1 MSLMVLNCDN
11 KMNKILFLFFSV
23 FFIGSAHAQKVT
35 NIRAEQR
42 GQDII
47 VFYSL
52 ETTSTCFVSLVLS
65 QDNGATWGA
74 PLKNISGDNGR
85 NVNGGEKQIL
95 WKVLD
100 EGNQLEGDQLKFKVV
115 AIEKKPFEPDLIF
128 VEGGAFEMGEGDDT
142 TYHFG
147 GNGPKHSVT
156 LSSFY
161 ISKYEVTQSQWLAIM
176 GNNPSYFSGCENCPV
191 ENVSWYEVQEFI
203 RKLNLRTNLFYRL
216 PTEAEWE
223 FAAKGGIKSKGYKYS
238 GSDDYTEVAW
248 LHFYSY
254 NDNQMLNPV
263 GKKKPNELGICDMNG
278 NVEEWCS
285 DWLGPYSM
293 RYEVNPQGPL
303 NGSLKILRGGCSDG
317 SIAHWNI
324 LRSFDPPSVKHRLRG
339 FRLILPV
346 E

>member
-1 MSLMVLNCDN
+1 M
-11 KMNKILFLFFSV
+11 KILLLQIVFSI
-23 FFIGSAHAQKVT
+23 FYLSADAQKVS

-52 ETTSTCFVSLVLS
+52 ETTSTCFVSLLLS

-74 PLKNISGDNGR
+74 PLKNISGDIGR
-85 NVNGGEKQIL
+85 NVTGGEKQIL
-95 WKVLD
+95 WKVLE
-100 EGNQLEGDQLKFKVV
+100 EGKQLEGDQLKFKVV

-128 VEGGAFEMGEGDDT
+128 AEGGTFEMGEGDDT

-147 GNGPKHSVT
+147 GNGPMHSVT

-223 FAAKGGIKSKGYKYS
+223 FAGKGGIKSKGYEYS

-248 LHFYSY
+248 LHYYSY
-254 NDNQMLNPV
+254 NASKMLNPV
-263 GKKKPNELGICDMNG
+263 GKKKPNELGIYDMNG

-285 DWLGPYSM
+285 DWLGPYGFLN
-293 RYEVNPQGPL
+293 EINPQGPL
-303 NGSLKILRGGCSDG
+303 NGSSKILRGGCSNG
-317 SIAHWNI
+317 SIDSWNVR
-324 LRSFDPPSVKHRLRG
+324 RSFGPPSSHNCFSG
-339 FRLILPV
+339 FRLVLPV